1 MDKSLKINGF
11 CKKKN
16 FKYPD
21 QNFFFLLN
29 NRITPLKTYTQNTLK
44 NTGWGKNIL
53 I

>member
-1 MDKSLKINGF
+1 MKYGQVTKNKWLLQ
-11 CKKKN
+11 KKN

-44 NTGWGKNIL
+44 NTG
-53 I
+53 